1 MCYITGV
8 PLFYRFVTAMPNGA
22 VFITFSF
29 ILRAV
34 EGVGTAMYSTASYAL
49 LTQLFSEHKGMIV
62 VSQLMEYLLPSIQV
76 QGGLEICSEGQLNC
90 TIFVCGIIMSQY
102 H

>member
-49 LTQLFSEHKGMIV
+49 LAQLFSEHKGMIV
-62 VSQLMEYLLPSIQV
+62 VSQFI
-76 QGGLEICSEGQLNC
+76 
-90 TIFVCGIIMSQY
+90 
-102 H
+102 

>member
-1 MCYITGV
+1 
-8 PLFYRFVTAMPNGA
+8 MPNGA

-62 VSQLMEYLLPSIQV
+62 VSQLIFLNIYCQV
-76 QGGLEICSEGQLNC
+76 SRSRVVLRSVLKGLSAHAEPKSQGHCQK
-90 TIFVCGIIMSQY
+90 
-102 H
+102 

>member
-1 MCYITGV
+1 VIRYYYSVLHNRCT
-8 PLFYRFVTAMPNGA
+8 LFCRFVTAMPNGA

-34 EGVGTAMYSTASYAL
+34 VGVGTAMYSTASYAL

-62 VSQLMEYLLPSIQV
+62 VSQLI
-76 QGGLEICSEGQLNC
+76 
-90 TIFVCGIIMSQY
+90 SQISRSRVVLRSVLKG